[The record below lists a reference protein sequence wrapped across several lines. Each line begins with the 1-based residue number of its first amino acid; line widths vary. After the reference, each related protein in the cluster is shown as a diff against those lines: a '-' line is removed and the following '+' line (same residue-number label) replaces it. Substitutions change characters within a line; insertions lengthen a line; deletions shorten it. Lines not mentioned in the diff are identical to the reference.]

1 MSNEVVTIRIESEM
15 FRRQMAA
22 FAKKK
27 DKEFRRIVMD
37 AVLYLKQ
44 RAKERVRDFTKGSKV
59 RSGFLINNIHS
70 VITNNGLAGEVI
82 SRAEYSRAFEEGTA
96 PHVVEIK
103 NKRVLAGPLRGA
115 PAGWVVSAKSK
126 SMGYATYGKRI
137 FHPGT
142 KPHPFMFPSFKEA
155 MTRLENNIKQVF

>member
-1 MSNEVVTIRIESEM
+1 MSNEVVTFRIETDM

-27 DKEFRRIVMD
+27 DLEFRRIVVD

-59 RSGFLINNIHS
+59 RSGFLINNIRNK
-70 VITNNGLAGEVI
+70 ITNNGLSGEVV
-82 SRAEYSRAFEEGTA
+82 SGAEYSRAFEEGTA
-96 PHVVEIK
+96 PHVIEVK
-103 NKRVLAGPLRGA
+103 NKKVLAGPLRGA

-126 SMGYATYGKRI
+126 SMGFATYGKRI

-142 KPHPFMFPSFKEA
+142 KPHPFMFPSFREA
-155 MTRLENNIKQVF
+155 VTRLENGIKQVF